1 MIPVLFAIMRVFY
14 AAQCKKNFFTLP
26 THVSRQKK
34 KKKILLFSTALPRLK
49 IAAAFIQHLLCAI
62 ENPAIA
68 NVCTVI

>member
-14 AAQCKKNFFTLP
+14 AAECKNFFYSP
-26 THVSRQKK
+26 HPCQQAKK

-62 ENPAIA
+62 EKPAIA